1 MPSRAFGMRRGS
13 AGGPRAG
20 ASLRLLNQQR
30 ARPSTSDGVSKR
42 RPQLSAQ
49 PRSFSLDYQISQ
61 MEKE

>member
-30 ARPSTSDGVSKR
+30 ARQARPSTSEADRPGTVIWRDR
-42 RPQLSAQ
+42 R
-49 PRSFSLDYQISQ
+49 
-61 MEKE
+61 

>member
-30 ARPSTSDGVSKR
+30 ARPSTSDG
-42 RPQLSAQ
+42 
-49 PRSFSLDYQISQ
+49 
-61 MEKE
+61 